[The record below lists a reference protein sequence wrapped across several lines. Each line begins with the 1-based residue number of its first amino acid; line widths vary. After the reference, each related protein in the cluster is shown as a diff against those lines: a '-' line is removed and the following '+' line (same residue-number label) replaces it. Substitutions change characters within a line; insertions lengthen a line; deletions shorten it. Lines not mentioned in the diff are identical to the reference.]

1 MSAFTLDWFDAV
13 YRGEGPLDFPPWDV
27 GVPQPAFVRLYERG
41 ELRYGRVLD
50 AGCGTGD
57 LALYLAGHV
66 VEVVGCDLSP
76 AAVDQARRKAASRAL
91 PVRFEVADLTALTRF
106 AGWFDAV
113 VDCGALHVLDAPDR
127 GRYLRSLHELTLRDA
142 TLHVLAL
149 SADAPRFGPEGLSP
163 ETLTAELAAA
173 GWQVRDLDRETL
185 LERVPNE
192 TVGRVLRA
200 SPGDLVEVPAWLAT
214 ATRRPAEQR

>member
-1 MSAFTLDWFDAV
+1 MSAFPPDWFDAV
-13 YRGEGPLDFPPWDV
+13 YRGEGPLGLPPWDV
-27 GVPQPAFVRLYERG
+27 GTPQPAFVRLYERG
-41 ELRYGRVLD
+41 ELRSGRVLD

-76 AAVDQARRKAASRAL
+76 TAVEQARRKAASRAL

-113 VDCGALHVLDAPDR
+113 VDCGALHVLDAPAR
-127 GRYLRSLHELTLRDA
+127 HRYLRSLHEVSLRDA

-149 SADAPRFGPEGLSP
+149 SADAPRFGPEGLSR
-163 ETLTAELAAA
+163 EALATELTAA
-173 GWQVRDLDRETL
+173 GWRVRHTDKETL

-192 TVGRVLRA
+192 AVGRVLGA
-200 SPGDLVEVPAWLAT
+200 TPGDLVEVPAWLVT
-214 ATRRPAEQR
+214 ATREPAAGG